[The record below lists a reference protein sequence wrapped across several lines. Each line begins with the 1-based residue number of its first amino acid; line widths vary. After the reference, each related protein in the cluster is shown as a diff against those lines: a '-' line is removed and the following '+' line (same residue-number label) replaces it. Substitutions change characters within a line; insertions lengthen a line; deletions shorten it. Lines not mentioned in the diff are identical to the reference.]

1 MKFQHILIGATSAL
15 AAATLASCEDNY
27 MLDRGMYPSLQNNYL
42 SVAPDALSFS
52 SGAGNQYLQIRT
64 LDAGWRISGLPE
76 WLDTDIAEGTG
87 YQQVYVQAAANDRPV
102 SREAIFDVTASG
114 EGWTLTKNVVVS
126 QSQGRASIQLATS
139 SLTASGAAH
148 SETVGV
154 ETNLTDMVLSS
165 TQAWLTA
172 TYDKANGVIV
182 LTFEENPST
191 YSRSASITASSTDNT
206 ARASMYVTQNPPS
219 VDVDDTSTLT
229 VDVDGGT
236 YVRSIT
242 SESSWQAVAE
252 ESWID
257 VTPSEGA
264 AGVHTLN
271 ISVAPNYDTS
281 SRSGYVYLYISETS
295 KYKSRIY
302 VSQPGRIMNIKH
314 SPDMP
319 ELNNDG
325 SCNDYLSITA
335 DIAWQ
340 VQRKPEWLTLSPS
353 SGSAG
358 ETDVTLSADPL
369 VSSAPRSG
377 QVILTSLPG
386 GSFTHSFTV
395 LQHPINLSG
404 ENGMEFGWQA
414 SDQTYRLPFSK
425 EWSASVSDEWVTLSN
440 YSGVGESDLIV
451 TVSKNE
457 SFQPRIA
464 TVSFMSEGKEF
475 PMTVLQQ
482 AQYLYIDDTAGEIS
496 ASGGSIELTVHSSVG
511 AQTSVEYEGAST
523 GWLDVTDD
531 GNGVYMLVAGANPSI
546 HERTATFVI
555 KPSDASAADKYQQGV
570 RFVLEQYGRRVST
583 FTSAIEMHAKG
594 GTSAVYHVIADG
606 EYTITKDAADT
617 WYTLVPNYSNN
628 TFYIVCS
635 ENKTPGDRKGHIR
648 LSLSGLPAGE
658 SYEIDIPVTQYRLGV
673 QLDFKDY
680 DDDIKW

>member
-87 YQQVYVQAAANDRPV
+87 YKQVYVQATANDRPV

-165 TQAWLTA
+165 TQTWLTA

-242 SESSWQAVAE
+242 SESSWQAVAG

-302 VSQPGRIMNIKH
+302 VSQPGRYISHKPLQPH
-314 SPDMP
+314 LDY
-319 ELNNDG
+319 DG
-325 SCNDYLSITA
+325 SCDEALTVSSNV
-335 DIAWQ
+335 AWE
-340 VQRKPEWLTLSPS
+340 VQRKPEWLTMTPS
-353 SGSAG
+353 SGAAG
-358 ETDVTLSADPL
+358 ETTVTLSADPL
-369 VSSAPRSG
+369 ASLVQRSG
-377 QVILTSLPG
+377 QVVLASVPG
-386 GSFTHSFTV
+386 GSVTHSFNV
-395 LQHPINLSG
+395 FQRPVSIEEES
-404 ENGMEFGWQA
+404 GMEFDWHA
-414 SDQTYRLPFSK
+414 SSQTYRLPLPG
-425 EWSASVSDEWVTLSN
+425 EWSASVSDGWLSLSD
-440 YSGVGESDLIV
+440 YSGTGATDLLV
-451 TVSKNE
+451 TVTENE
-457 SFQPRIA
+457 SQQPRIA
-464 TVSFMSEGKEF
+464 TVAFMSEGKTF
-475 PMTVLQQ
+475 SMNVLQQ
-482 AQYLYIDDTAGEIS
+482 AQYLYIDSTVGEVS
-496 ASGGSIELTVHSSVG
+496 ARGGSIELTVHSSVG

-531 GNGVYMLVAGANPSI
+531 GNGVYMLVAEANPSI

-555 KPSDASAADKYQQGV
+555 RPSDAGAADKYQQGV
-570 RFVLEQYGRRVST
+570 RFVLEQYGRRLST

-606 EYTITKDAADT
+606 EYTMTKDAADT

>member
-1 MKFQHILIGATSAL
+1 MKFQHIFIGALHAL
-15 AAATLASCEDNY
+15 AAVTLASCEDNF
-27 MLDRGMYPSLQNNYL
+27 MLDKGMYPSLQNNYL

-52 SGAGNQYLQIRT
+52 SGAGSQYLQIRT

-76 WLDTDIAEGTG
+76 WLDTDISEGTG
-87 YQQVYVQAAANDRPV
+87 YQQVKVQASVNNRPV
-102 SREAIFDVTASG
+102 SREAIVDVTASG

-139 SLTASGAAH
+139 NLTASGAAH

-165 TQAWLTA
+165 THAWLTA

-182 LTFEENPST
+182 LTFEENTST
-191 YSRSASITASSTDNT
+191 YSRSATITASSTDNSVST
-206 ARASMYVTQNPPS
+206 SMYVTQSRPS
-219 VDVDDTSTLT
+219 VEADDTSTLT
-229 VDVDGGT
+229 ADVDGGT
-236 YVRSIT
+236 YARSIT
-242 SESSWQAVAE
+242 CESAWQAVAD

-295 KYKSRIY
+295 TYQSRIY

-325 SCNDYLSITA
+325 SCNDYLCITA

-369 VSSAPRSG
+369 VSLAPRSG

-414 SDQTYRLPFSK
+414 SDQTYRLPFPK
-425 EWSASVSDEWVTLSN
+425 EWSASVSDEWVSLSN

-457 SFQPRIA
+457 SSQPRIA

-482 AQYLYIDDTAGEIS
+482 AQYLYIDDTAGEIP
-496 ASGGSIELTVHSSVG
+496 ARGGSVELTVHSSVG
-511 AQTSVEYEGAST
+511 AQTSVEYEHTST
-523 GWLDVTDD
+523 GWLDVSDD
-531 GNGVYMLVAGANPSI
+531 GNGVYMLVAEPNPLI
-546 HERTATFVI
+546 KERVATFVI
-555 KPSDASAADKYQQGV
+555 KPSEEGVDDEWRQGV
-570 RFVLEQYGRRVST
+570 RFVVKQLGRKIT
-583 FTSAIEMHAKG
+583 ITPKGGIYFYAKG
-594 GTSAVYHVIADG
+594 GTSAEYHVDADG
-606 EYTITKDAADT
+606 DYEIVMNAD
-617 WYTLVPNYSNN
+617 WCTLVNDYQNN
-628 TFYIVCS
+628 TFYVECP
-635 ENKTPGDRKGHIR
+635 ENDTHADRIGSLTIR
-648 LSLSGLPAGE
+648 TLPISGA
-658 SYEIDIPVTQYRLGV
+658 IKMQVVQYRPGV
-673 QLDFKDY
+673 QLEFKDY
-680 DDDIKW
+680 DDDINW